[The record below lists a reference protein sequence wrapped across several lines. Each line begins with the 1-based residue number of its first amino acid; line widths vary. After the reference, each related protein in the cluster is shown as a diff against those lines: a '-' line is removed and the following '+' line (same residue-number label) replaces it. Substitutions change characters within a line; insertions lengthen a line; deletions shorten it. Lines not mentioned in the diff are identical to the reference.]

1 MVDTSH
7 TPKDNEKKVKTG
19 LIFREKKDTKKSVN
33 DVLGKNQMKY
43 RSYFKIRT
51 PTIGGGTMAE
61 VEKEVLDTPLVLD
74 PTIGPTL
81 GPTFI
86 PTIGPTLSPSEGPTL
101 IPTVR
106 PTIVLTYKLRSLI

>member
-1 MVDTSH
+1 MVFD

-51 PTIGGGTMAE
+51 PMIGGGTMAE
-61 VEKEVLDTPLVLD
+61 MEKEVLDYFKELFMEMKSKDDKVTWLLWRESGKSKPIHYLEVSIRRDFGKLD
-74 PTIGPTL
+74 K
-81 GPTFI
+81 F
-86 PTIGPTLSPSEGPTL
+86 E
-101 IPTVR
+101 
-106 PTIVLTYKLRSLI
+106 KF